1 MVFKLYILIHI
12 IVLKDKICVK
22 VMASAVQRA
31 VKKWRLTHLE
41 KYKAQNRKNSIT
53 FIEWR
58 RISTIFRRI
67 LIAEHT

>member
-1 MVFKLYILIHI
+1 
-12 IVLKDKICVK
+12 
-22 VMASAVQRA
+22 MASAVQRA

>member
-1 MVFKLYILIHI
+1 MP
-12 IVLKDKICVK
+12 
-22 VMASAVQRA
+22 SAVQQA
-31 VKKWRLTHLE
+31 VKKWRTNHPD

-67 LIAEHT
+67 LIAELT

>member
-1 MVFKLYILIHI
+1 MVFKPYILIHI
-12 IVLKDKICVK
+12 IVLKDNICIK
-22 VMASAVQRA
+22 VMAGAVQRA
-31 VKKWRLTHLE
+31 VKKWRITHLE